1 MGITRMERICA
12 RCGRLLSEHESI
24 GPLCLSCYLETYR
37 VLCVPDRVNFE
48 YCKHCGSIRAGHKW
62 VEGGELD
69 AASSKFLKWYL
80 SERVTPCSN
89 DVAEYSLVSVEP
101 VTTPSWRTIYRATFS
116 VKLRGIDSPASV
128 QYSIDVRAK
137 PTICPA
143 CKDVRGGDYSVLLQV
158 RGETP
163 KKLAELLS
171 PVIEASNQ
179 IMGSIVDII
188 EYSNG
193 VDFLLLDRGSASK
206 IVRQLKK
213 HYRLRV
219 HSSGEDVG
227 VTSRGRMRRRLVLSV
242 HLEERR
248 R

>member
-89 DVAEYSLVSVEP
+89 DVAEYSLVSLEP

>member
-12 RCGRLLSEHESI
+12 RCGRLLSEHKSI
-24 GPLCLSCYLETYR
+24 GPLCLSCYLETHR
-37 VLCVPDRVNFE
+37 VLCVPDRVSFE

-69 AASSKFLKWYL
+69 AASGKSLKWYL
-80 SERVTPCSN
+80 SERVTSCSS
-89 DVAEYSLVSVEP
+89 DVAEYSLVSVES

-116 VKLRGIDSPASV
+116 VKLRGIDSPVSV

-143 CKDVRGGDYSVLLQV
+143 CKDVRGGDYNVLLQV

-163 KKLAELLS
+163 KRLAELLS
-171 PVIEASNQ
+171 PVIEASSQ
-179 IMGSIVDII
+179 VMGSIVDII

-193 VDFLLLDRGSASK
+193 VDFLLLDKGSASK

-227 VTSRGRMRRRLVLSV
+227 VTSRGRLRRRLVLFV

>member
-1 MGITRMERICA
+1 MERICV
-12 RCGRLLSEHESI
+12 RCGRLLTQHENV
-24 GPLCLSCYLETYR
+24 GPLCLSCYLETRR
-37 VLCVPDRVNFE
+37 VLCVPDRVSFE
-48 YCKHCGSIRAGHKW
+48 YCKHCGSIRVGYKW

-69 AASSKFLKWYL
+69 AASSRFLRWYL
-80 SERVTPCSN
+80 SERVTPCSS
-89 DVAEYSLVSVEP
+89 DVAAYSLVSVEP
-101 VTTPSWRTIYRATFS
+101 VTTPSWRTIYRVTFS
-116 VKLRGIDSPASV
+116 VKLWGIDSTVFV
-128 QYSIDVRAK
+128 QYSVDVRAK
-137 PTICPA
+137 PTICQA
-143 CKDVRGGDYSVLLQV
+143 CKDVRGGDYNVLLQV

-163 KKLAELLS
+163 KKLAEILS
-171 PVIEASNQ
+171 PVIEASSQ

-213 HYRLRV
+213 HYRLKV
-219 HSSGEDVG
+219 YSSGEDVG

-248 R
+248 Q